1 MEYARVAALI
11 LPHLPVLR
19 ETFDFSGKKTVRKE
33 IERARAISPIG
44 YGTTMMTWR
53 TESWFLAVRN
63 GSNWNMT
70 PQGEGPKNNHR
81 WGSGGAIKA
90 LCSKTHLLIWKLDS
104 CLQLYDA
111 RLSSISSNNLIR
123 RSEMVPIPMDPT
135 DRQGS
140 RRKKHSWALGG
151 RWIDDKHANLVPDAD
166 VKVTLHILVEGSD
179 GAFVGHTESGRIN
192 ARTLASRPSLEALLS
207 AVGDPATM
215 DLPARCHIYFSTEP
229 MVIGRKTVG

>member
-104 CLQLYDA
+104 CLQLQA
-111 RLSSISSNNLIR
+111 RL
-123 RSEMVPIPMDPT
+123 
-135 DRQGS
+135 QAQ
-140 RRKKHSWALGG
+140 KHSWALGG